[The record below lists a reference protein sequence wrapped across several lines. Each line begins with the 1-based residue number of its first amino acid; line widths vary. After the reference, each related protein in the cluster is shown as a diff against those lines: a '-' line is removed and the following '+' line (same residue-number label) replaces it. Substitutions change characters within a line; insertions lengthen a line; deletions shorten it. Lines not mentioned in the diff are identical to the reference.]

1 MKTICYMYLAVHT
14 TPVFYGNDN
23 MFLKYEEDIRNK
35 ILFLSVIKHQ
45 GEDIIKVRNV
55 PNPRNSSYCDVDTGS
70 TWLVGRMVCLLFFL
84 FFSLF
89 ACLLLSWLLCLFA
102 SLFASLLVC
111 WFVSLV
117 EW

>member
-70 TWLVGRMVCLLFFL
+70 TWLVG
-84 FFSLF
+84 FSV
-89 ACLLLSWLLCLFA
+89 CLFA